1 MQVRCNLCGGE
12 NTVHPGQE
20 MLFCSYCGSALALE
34 DKAGPEHLILPHKR
48 NDKTAVEALGSFFL
62 SRNRARPQ
70 EMEAEFSYVPYLV
83 QEDENDRITA
93 IPALESSPLFG
104 PIPFPPTGSY
114 RFFDE
119 KFAENEKIRAIE
131 KTADGVLRIL
141 HLPVYLIRYA
151 SGKWSGTAMVI
162 GESWQVVTDDLPPER
177 AVSLDMTHILA
188 AFALFVVFLFL
199 GRAVSS
205 WSARLLLLFGVSALG
220 FAVMTLH
227 DKLVK
232 KT

>member
-1 MQVRCNLCGGE
+1 MQVRCSLCGGE
-12 NTVHPGQE
+12 NNIHPGQE
-20 MLFCSYCGSALALE
+20 MLFCSYCGSALALK

-48 NDKTAVEALGSFFL
+48 NDKSAVEALGSFFL
-62 SRNRARPQ
+62 SRNRAHPR

-83 QEDENDRITA
+83 IEGENERTVT
-93 IPALESSPLFG
+93 IPALKNSVLFD
-104 PIPFPPTGSY
+104 PIPFPPAGSY

-119 KFAENEKIRAIE
+119 KFAENEKIQKIE
-131 KTADGVLRIL
+131 KTEDGVLRIL
-141 HLPVYLIRYA
+141 HLPVYLVRYK

-177 AVSLDMTHILA
+177 AVSLDMPRILA
-188 AFALFVVFLFL
+188 AFGLFVVFLFL

-205 WSARLLLLFGVSALG
+205 WSARLFLLFGASAFG
-220 FAVMTLH
+220 FAILSLR